1 MMRRIQLIATL
12 AAAGAVWLPGFDLES
27 IRKEPN
33 LEKRSELALA
43 NADAAIDRAREAY
56 QKADD
61 GLLKTALEEVAASLQ
76 LTKQSLDESG
86 RNARKRPK
94 YFKKAEIGIRR
105 LSRRLDNFII
115 EVGVDYRPQVEP
127 IAAQAHRLQEEIL
140 LLIMGKK
147 N

>member
-1 MMRRIQLIATL
+1 MIRRFSQIALIL
-12 AAAGAVWLPGFDLES
+12 SLPAILPAFDLES

-43 NADAAIDRAREAY
+43 NADAATDRARDGY
-56 QKADD
+56 QKGDD
-61 GLLKTALEEVAASLQ
+61 ALFKAGLEEVAASLQ

-105 LSRRLDNFII
+105 LSRRLDNFKI
-115 EVGVDYRPQVEP
+115 EVSVDYRSQVEP
-127 IAAQAHRLQEEIL
+127 VAAQAHRLQEEIL
-140 LLIMGKK
+140 LAIMGKK
-147 N
+147 D